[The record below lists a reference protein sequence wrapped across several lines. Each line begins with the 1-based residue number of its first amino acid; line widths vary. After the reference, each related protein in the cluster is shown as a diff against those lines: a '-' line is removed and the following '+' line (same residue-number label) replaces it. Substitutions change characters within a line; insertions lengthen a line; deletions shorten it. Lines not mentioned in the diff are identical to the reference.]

1 MRELLS
7 IAADIATVITAICAA
22 GIFLRI
28 NIYLSSDS
36 SKSATQRASGTGNSQ
51 NIKQ

>member
-7 IAADIATVITAICAA
+7 IAADIATIITAVCAT

-28 NIYLSSDS
+28 NIHLNSDS
-36 SKSATQRASGTGNSQ
+36 SKNATQRASGTGNSQ
-51 NIKQ
+51 KIKQ